1 MKLIRHHSCKITASP
16 NIFLIMNNDKTISV
30 LNDLLNITNDRIA
43 GFAKVADK
51 VWQNYADLK
60 PAYDDMV
67 AEAWDMKD
75 ELIDLIER
83 KGGHPDN
90 ETSISGA
97 FHRAWIDV
105 KNTFAS
111 DKVESTLEN
120 VVFGEKAAIN
130 AFQNALNSGELC
142 RESEALVSKQLQQLS
157 ISYNKFKVL
166 EKLS

>member
-1 MKLIRHHSCKITASP
+1 
-16 NIFLIMNNDKTISV
+16 
-30 LNDLLNITNDRIA
+30 
-43 GFAKVADK
+43 
-51 VWQNYADLK
+51 
-60 PAYDDMV
+60 MV

-75 ELIDLIER
+75 ELIDLIES

-90 ETSISGA
+90 NTNISGA

-130 AFQNALNSGELC
+130 AFLDALNSGELC
-142 RESEALVSKQLQQLS
+142 RESEALVGKQLQQLS
-157 ISYNKFKVL
+157 VSYNKFKVL
-166 EKLS
+166 EKIS

>member
-1 MKLIRHHSCKITASP
+1 
-16 NIFLIMNNDKTISV
+16 MNNDKTISV

-157 ISYNKFKVL
+157 ISYDKFKVL